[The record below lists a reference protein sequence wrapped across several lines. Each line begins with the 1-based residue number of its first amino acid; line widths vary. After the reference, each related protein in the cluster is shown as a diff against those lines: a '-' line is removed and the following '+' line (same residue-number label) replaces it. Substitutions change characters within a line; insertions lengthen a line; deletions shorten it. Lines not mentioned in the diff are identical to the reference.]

1 MVRYL
6 RADATSLSDED
17 IRDIINAKDLMNRAS
32 EIMAR
37 KYKISPWR
45 VYQIWRG
52 EHPPIAPI
60 LINNTSALPFT
71 AGNLAVPAPAPK
83 ERPEGNSE
91 RPEGANNT
99 AGNLAV
105 SGGIEMIEIKDDEL
119 KAFYER
125 ETQRGQKNIERFT
138 HDLSTH

>member
-1 MVRYL
+1 MRS
-6 RADATSLSDED
+6 DATSLSDED

-32 EIMAR
+32 EVIAK
-37 KYKISPWR
+37 KYKISPRR

-60 LINNTSALPFT
+60 LVNAASVSAIT
-71 AGNLAVPAPAPK
+71 ARNLAA
-83 ERPEGNSE
+83 SSS
-91 RPEGANNT
+91 T
-99 AGNLAV
+99 A
-105 SGGIEMIEIKDDEL
+105 EMIEIKDDDL

-125 ETQRGQKNIERFT
+125 ETQRDQKNIERFT

>member
-1 MVRYL
+1 VRYL
-6 RADATSLSDED
+6 RSDATSLSDED

-32 EIMAR
+32 EIMAK
-37 KYKISPWR
+37 KYKISPRR

-60 LINNTSALPFT
+60 LVNNTSAPTFT
-71 AGNLAVPAPAPK
+71 AGNL
-83 ERPEGNSE
+83 
-91 RPEGANNT
+91 T
-99 AGNLAV
+99 ASSSTARNLAV
-105 SGGIEMIEIKDDEL
+105 PGDTATEMIEIKDDDL

-125 ETQRGQKNIERFT
+125 ETHRGQKNIERFT